1 MMHAPLR
8 ARLGPP
14 PVPAEPDFPRL
25 SAADAAQLDAEACR
39 RFWASVLE
47 ENLAAAGGANATSA
61 DRGVMNGAK
70 GAARAWVGSEG
81 FREVAALAG
90 FEPGALLARLSGPR
104 GAAILN
110 ELSEGKNVDGWKPS
124 PAQARGT
131 PPKLAR
137 LIEQSEA
144 LARAGAA
151 EGRAAPLRLAPSALR
166 EVRNSGAALPSE
178 AGHGTAIP
186 RRPDRGGREPA
197 DTRKPAARPEEDR
210 RPSGSAHAPGL
221 SATLPAGGGGGFRP
235 PAGPPPAGLSPLP
248 DVSAAGVTP
257 RAPGAAPALEW
268 LPVSRLL
275 VSDAYQRRL
284 AERSVTMIRRAAAQF
299 DWARVKAPNVV
310 ARPGGWYEVLDGQH
324 TAIIL
329 RMVGA
334 ARAPCLV
341 FDDDSEAAK
350 AAAFVG
356 LNSSRVQVTPMQKHH
371 AAVASGDAAAL
382 IVRRAAAE
390 CGATVL
396 RGARNGAYG
405 AGETVAV
412 TALTAIAKRRG
423 EAGLL
428 RVLGSCVSAGLAPI
442 PTDALLATEILL
454 FDPAWAG
461 EIGEA
466 EIAARL
472 GRLDGLRGEAER
484 LRAASPQPRPRAL
497 AVTIYRAGA
506 S

>member
-70 GAARAWVGSEG
+70 GGARAWVGSEG

-90 FEPGALLARLSGPR
+90 FEPAALLARLSGPR

-110 ELSEGKNVDGWKPS
+110 ELSGGKNGDGWKPS

-137 LIEQSEA
+137 LIKHSEA

-151 EGRAAPLRLAPSALR
+151 EGRAAPLRIAPAALR
-166 EVRNSGAALPSE
+166 AAP
-178 AGHGTAIP
+178 
-186 RRPDRGGREPA
+186 
-197 DTRKPAARPEEDR
+197 
-210 RPSGSAHAPGL
+210 PSGSTVSPPSGLPDAPPSGL
-221 SATLPAGGGGGFRP
+221 PDRP
-235 PAGPPPAGLSPLP
+235 PSGLPDPAPSGPPAGLSALP
-248 DVSAAGVTP
+248 EISVAGVTP
-257 RAPGAAPALEW
+257 RAPGPRPALNW
-268 LPVSRLL
+268 VPVGRLL
-275 VSDAYQRRL
+275 VSEAYQRRL
-284 AERSVTMIRRAAAQF
+284 AARSVTMIRKAAAAF
-299 DWARVKAPNVV
+299 DWARLKPLNVV
-310 ARPGGWYEVLDGQH
+310 AREGLWYEVLDGQH

-329 RMVGA
+329 AMVGA
-334 ARAPCLV
+334 ELAPCLILP
-341 FDDDSEAAK
+341 DDSEAAK

-356 LNSSRVQVTPMQKHH
+356 LNAARVQVTPMARHH
-371 AAVASGDAAAL
+371 AAVVAGDAAARA
-382 IVRRAAAE
+382 VAAAAASS
-390 CGATVL
+390 GATVL
-396 RGARNGAYG
+396 RGARSGAYG

-423 EAGLL
+423 EDGLA
-428 RVLGSCVSAGLAPI
+428 RVLAPCVSARLAPI
-442 PTDALLATEILL
+442 PTDALLAVELLL

-461 EIGEA
+461 EICEE

-472 GRLDGLRGEAER
+472 SRLDALRAEAER

-497 AVTIYRAGA
+497 AVALFRAAGA
-506 S
+506 AR